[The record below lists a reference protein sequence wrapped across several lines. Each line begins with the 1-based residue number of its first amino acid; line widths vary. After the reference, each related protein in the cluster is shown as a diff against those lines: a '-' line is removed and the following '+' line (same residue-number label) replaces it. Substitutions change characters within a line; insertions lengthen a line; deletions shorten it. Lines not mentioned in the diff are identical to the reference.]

1 MPNAKPKGVETLSSE
16 KKSIEDIRMFCP
28 MKNSWPAIEYATELD
43 KVKWIDVPSN
53 IGKFLSGTGKHIGNT
68 IMSIR
73 PANVA
78 RHIHKSSDVST
89 LKEVMKWFAENFD
102 RTFTYYYDNSTYS
115 TRWRMTAKPFQY
127 KKTNYHAKG
136 LASTIQSNQ
145 FWIRDDMFDNTYMLN
160 SSNPTWV
167 SWGDSVIKML
177 PQLKLDEAKRND
189 KGIVNDA
196 SSMSTQMLEHSELMQ
211 KNMNEMV
218 DNIKFQ
224 INRLIDSSLDSYK
237 YDIKQLMHADDMLEH
252 MNENILVST
261 DGLVFEESKQS
272 VAASNRLI
280 KEHTQKLFANK
291 LQLMDM
297 RERYLALFDTKDG
310 EEE

>member
-1 MPNAKPKGVETLSSE
+1 MPNANPKGVETLSSE
-16 KKSIEDIRMFCP
+16 KKSIENIRMFSTLRD
-28 MKNSWPAIEYATELD
+28 SWTANEFATGLD

-53 IGKFLSGTGKHIGNT
+53 IGKFLTGINVEHRIIK
-68 IMSIR
+68 

-89 LKEVMKWFAENFD
+89 LKEVMKWFAENLD
-102 RTFTYYYDNSTYS
+102 RTFTYYYDSSTYS
-115 TRWRMTAKPFQY
+115 ARWRMTAKPFQY
-127 KKTNYHAKG
+127 KKTNYYAKG

-145 FWIRDDMFDNTYMLN
+145 FWIRDDMFDNAYMLN
-160 SSNPTWV
+160 SGNPTWM
-167 SWGDSVIKML
+167 SWRDSVIKML
-177 PQLKLDEAKRND
+177 PQLKLDEATAND
-189 KGIVNDA
+189 KAIVNNAKD
-196 SSMSTQMLEHSELMQ
+196 MSTEMLEHSMLMR
-211 KNMNEMV
+211 KKMNDMT
-218 DNIKFQ
+218 DDIKFQ
-224 INRLIDSSLDSYK
+224 INRLIDSSLDSYR
-237 YDIKQLMHADDMLEH
+237 YSIKQLMHADDMLEH

-261 DGLVFEESKQS
+261 DGLIFEESKQS

-291 LQLMDM
+291 LTLMDM